1 MINYFT
7 IKGFVPIYRIYPFQH
22 VFINRELAL
31 VHYVV
36 LIGNHAI
43 LRIVDSTVNYTMAPI
58 IVIVYDVSIVIVYDI
73 SLLSSM
79 TYRCQSI
86 RKKTDCTNLWVIKPK
101 NQVSPSSG
109 FLVPDWWDTVL
120 WKSYLMLICWV
131 FRDRQRFV
139 WVWYRNHYSHLANS
153 GNHSFQTPWKCNR
166 KSKYVHLKQFNDALN
181 DRTDIQ
187 YLTKSLKIAVIIN
200 IKILPKN

>member
-1 MINYFT
+1 
-7 IKGFVPIYRIYPFQH
+7 
-22 VFINRELAL
+22 
-31 VHYVV
+31 
-36 LIGNHAI
+36 
-43 LRIVDSTVNYTMAPI
+43 MAPI

-79 TYRCQSI
+79 TYRCQRHSE
-86 RKKTDCTNLWVIKPK
+86 KNWLHGSMGNKTEKP
-101 NQVSPSSG
+101 SG

-139 WVWYRNHYSHLANS
+139 WVWYRNHYSRLANS
-153 GNHSFQTPWKCNR
+153 GNHSFQTPWKYNR
-166 KSKYVHLKQFNDALN
+166 KSKYIHLKQFNDALN